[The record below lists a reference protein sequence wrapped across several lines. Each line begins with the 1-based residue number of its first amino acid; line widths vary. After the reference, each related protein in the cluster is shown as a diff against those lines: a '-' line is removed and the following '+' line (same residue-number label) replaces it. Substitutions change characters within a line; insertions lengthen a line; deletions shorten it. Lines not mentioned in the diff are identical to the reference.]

1 MTVLIPQNGK
11 IQNPA
16 YRTVKHIVTPSLVE
30 AFSFMLS
37 LNIAIYNVKKLAI
50 FSISLIILFSLTG
63 CVKSVNDNENKPPE
77 AITLNKT
84 SDPMVNSTP
93 IPNTTVTLKT
103 NKGDIKI
110 ELFNSTMPITA
121 NNFLKLAKDDFYDG
135 VIFHRVIPDFM
146 IQGGDPDGT
155 GMGGPGYNIPDEF
168 TDKNS
173 NDRGTIAMANAGPN
187 TGGSQFF
194 INVVKNDYLDS
205 KHPVFGKV
213 VEGMDVVD
221 TIVNVKTGSGNRPV
235 EDVVIEDIVIA
246 E

>member
-1 MTVLIPQNGK
+1 MI
-11 IQNPA
+11 
-16 YRTVKHIVTPSLVE
+16 
-30 AFSFMLS
+30 S
-37 LNIAIYNVKKLAI
+37 LNIVIYKVKNLAL
-50 FSISLIILFSLTG
+50 FSITILLLFSLTG
-63 CVKSVNDNENKPPE
+63 CVKSVNENDVDSTPS
-77 AITLNKT
+77 ATTLNQT
-84 SDPMVNSTP
+84 FDPMVNSTP
-93 IPNTTVTLKT
+93 VPNTTVTLKT

-168 TDKNS
+168 TDNNI
-173 NDRGTIAMANAGPN
+173 NDRGTIAMANAGAN

-213 VEGMDVVD
+213 IEGMDVVD
-221 TIVNVKTGSGNRPV
+221 TIVKVETGSGDRPV
-235 EDVVIEDIVIA
+235 EDVVIEDIVIN
-246 E
+246 